1 MALVVNQLLGDL
13 RMSPKARGVDQLPP
27 ATRARVRVPVVMT
40 SCHGKLGTLSEGLW
54 GQQAFPGNSGQCP
67 RTHGVD
73 QLSRATMER
82 ARGVEVVNSC
92 PG

>member
-13 RMSPKARGVDQLPP
+13 CMSPKARGVDQLPP
-27 ATRARVRVPVVMT
+27 ATRAQVRVPVVMT
-40 SCHGKLGTLSEGLW
+40 SCHGRLGTLTESPW
-54 GQQAFPGNSGQCP
+54 GQPAFPGYLGQCP

-82 ARGVEVVNSC
+82 ARGVAVSNSC